1 MATTIRALTPDDVD
15 AYVALRIEM
24 LQESPRSFGASLDT
38 DVGCDVDGMRKRL
51 EAPEPSR
58 VWGAF
63 ADASDAAGTNGEPGK
78 PGKLLAVVGGGK
90 QGPHDKRAHVYA
102 VWGMYVTPAARGDG
116 LGRALMQELI
126 AYGRGL
132 DGVISI
138 YLSVSATAPAA
149 EHLYTSLG
157 FEVWGREPRSLQYQ
171 GEFYDE
177 IYMLLELT

>member
-1 MATTIRALTPDDVD
+1 MATTIRALIPNDVD
-15 AYVALRIEM
+15 AYVALRVEM
-24 LQESPRSFGASLDT
+24 LQESPLSFGASFET
-38 DVGCDVDGMRKRL
+38 DVACDVDGMRKRL

-63 ADASDAAGTNGEPGK
+63 SDKTGELVG
-78 PGKLLAVVGGGK
+78 VVGGGK
-90 QGPHDKRAHVYA
+90 QGPHHKRTHVYS
-102 VWGMYVTPAARGDG
+102 VWGMYVTPSARGNG

-126 AYGRGL
+126 AYSRGL

-157 FEVWGREPRSLQYQ
+157 FKVWGREPRSLQYQ